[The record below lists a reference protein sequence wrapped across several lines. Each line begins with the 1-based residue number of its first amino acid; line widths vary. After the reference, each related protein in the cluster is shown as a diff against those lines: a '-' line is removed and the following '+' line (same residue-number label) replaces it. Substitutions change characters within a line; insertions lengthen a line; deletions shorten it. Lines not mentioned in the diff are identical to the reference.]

1 MFLTADSPMY
11 QAMSHLGAFPIVV
24 RLSEPKTRLKADND
38 FGSSRRVTLACLINC
53 FALKMIDF
61 LDHASNCSID
71 RFGFTR
77 RFTDDAFV
85 VAR

>member
-1 MFLTADSPMY
+1 
-11 QAMSHLGAFPIVV
+11 
-24 RLSEPKTRLKADND
+24 
-38 FGSSRRVTLACLINC
+38 VTLACLINC